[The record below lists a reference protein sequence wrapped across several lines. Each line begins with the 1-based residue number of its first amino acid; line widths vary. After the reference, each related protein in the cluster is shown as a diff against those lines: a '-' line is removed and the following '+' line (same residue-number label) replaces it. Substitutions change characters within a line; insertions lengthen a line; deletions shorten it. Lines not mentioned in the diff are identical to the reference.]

1 MNKRYPVLHHAL
13 WALLLTA
20 FCGCERPE
28 LWVST
33 EEFKQVE
40 LAPDW
45 SKCNTEPGGMTAFF
59 FRNDGAFYRH
69 TTADI
74 HLTKLGLPRGEYQG
88 VVFSYSPEEYG
99 RMTFTGLESARTAA
113 VRILPLSEQPPADD
127 DLYGIDAAG
136 EFYIPTVEGT
146 GMHEVSCLPEAIDTD
161 TLASMN
167 IVTGTDGDF
176 IPYKDRESYR
186 NSLITQRFTCT
197 PVSPLWDLRIVIYIT
212 GINYLYNVKGTV
224 AGLADG
230 YRLIDATPTAQ
241 TCMQQTG
248 VWEVKVL
255 EDNTGYIATTMS
267 TFGLPVSDGSIGTTT
282 TRSDEDLPLRLNLQ
296 IMLRDEETVLNY
308 HYDIGPYVA
317 TIEAN
322 QELRVTLGSD
332 IASHPDLPYV
342 DAKGSAGFG
351 ADVTPWEEGHDV
363 DIDM

>member
-1 MNKRYPVLHHAL
+1 MNKRYLTLYHAL
-13 WALLLTA
+13 GALLLIA
-20 FCGCERPE
+20 FCGCQRPE

-45 SKCNTEPGGMTAFF
+45 SKCNAEPGGMTAFF

-74 HLTKLGLPRGEYQG
+74 HLTTLGLPRGDYQG

-99 RMTFTGLESARTAA
+99 RMTFTGLERSRTAA
-113 VRILPLSEQPPADD
+113 VKVLPLAEQPSADE
-127 DLYGIDAAG
+127 DLYGINSTG

-146 GMHEVSCLPEAIDTD
+146 GMHEVSCLPEDIDTD
-161 TLASMN
+161 TLANMS

-176 IPYKDRESYR
+176 IPYKDRDSYR
-186 NSLITQRFTCT
+186 NSLVTQRFSCT
-197 PVSPLWDLRIVIYIT
+197 PVSPLWDLRIVIYIK

-224 AGLADG
+224 VGLADG
-230 YRLIDATPTAQ
+230 YRLIDAAPTSQ

-248 VWEVKVL
+248 MWEVKIL
-255 EDNTGYIATTMS
+255 DDNTGYIATTMS
-267 TFGLPVSDGSIGTTT
+267 TFGLPVADA
-282 TRSDEDLPLRLNLQ
+282 TRSDGELPLRLNLQ
-296 IMLRDEETVLNY
+296 IMLRDEETLLNY

-322 QELRVTLGSD
+322 QELRVTLGTD
-332 IASHPDLPYV
+332 FDNHPDLPYV

-351 ADVTPWEEGHDV
+351 VDVTPWEEGKPV
-363 DIDM
+363 DIKM